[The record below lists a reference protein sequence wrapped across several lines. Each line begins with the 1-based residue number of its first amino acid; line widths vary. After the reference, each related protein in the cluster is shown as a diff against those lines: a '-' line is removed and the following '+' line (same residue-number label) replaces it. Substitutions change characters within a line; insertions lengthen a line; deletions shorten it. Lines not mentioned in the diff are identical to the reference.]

1 MGIEGGFDRPLLGLE
16 YHYVKNSKGKTMRFE
31 NFTYF
36 FIVEQG
42 CVVDVLCMGRLKS
55 MNGT

>member
-1 MGIEGGFDRPLLGLE
+1 MGIEGGFDRSLLGLE
-16 YHYVKNSKGKTMRFE
+16 YHYIKNFKKKQWGLK

-42 CVVDVLCMGRLKS
+42 CVMDVLCMGRLKS